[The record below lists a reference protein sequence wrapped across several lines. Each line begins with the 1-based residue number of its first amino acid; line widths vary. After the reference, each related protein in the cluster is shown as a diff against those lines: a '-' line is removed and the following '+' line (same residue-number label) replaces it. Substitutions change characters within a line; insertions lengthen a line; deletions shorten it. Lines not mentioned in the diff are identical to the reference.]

1 MSIDLVQKY
10 LEMFKLLRYQRYDDL
25 KKEKKLSDTGNDV
38 DLIGFSIDKILDDVK
53 RNGVG
58 ILDTDAYFEEGRDGI
73 KKVYKEYKTKC
84 KDTPFDGCFD
94 MDIKTIGDTLKLLRK
109 DLCAFIKTKIHWL
122 DDKKKCGDIKGT
134 IFLKLYSLVHS
145 TYVKEFQLLFD
156 HHICTLKTETVIET
170 LCSFLGLVYSDRR
183 KSMKQENL
191 FKNTVC
197 YISMKGRTSKERTQ
211 IIAAVA
217 LLYYEHYKRHGVITN
232 ERYLSQREY
241 EDSKVIHR
249 LEEMIQESIFK
260 IPLQE

>member
-1 MSIDLVQKY
+1 
-10 LEMFKLLRYQRYDDL
+10 
-25 KKEKKLSDTGNDV
+25 
-38 DLIGFSIDKILDDVK
+38 
-53 RNGVG
+53 
-58 ILDTDAYFEEGRDGI
+58 
-73 KKVYKEYKTKC
+73 
-84 KDTPFDGCFD
+84 

-156 HHICTLKTETVIET
+156 HHINTLRTETI
-170 LCSFLGLVYSDRR
+170 
-183 KSMKQENL
+183 
-191 FKNTVC
+191 C

-232 ERYLSQREY
+232 EQYLSQREY

-249 LEEMIQESIFK
+249 LEEMIEESIFK